1 MDAQRASGTP
11 RRDAL
16 ARRWRPG
23 RRGIAAI
30 ALGGIVLAG
39 CGGGTQSPADE
50 PPADEQSEAAGDQPA
65 DPVET
70 DAPDE
75 PDAEPAED
83 EDVPSTPAVD
93 PAEVDADE
101 LGQVPVL
108 MYHRLLEDGGGDYD
122 LTPEEFRDELT
133 WLFEHGYSPV
143 LLKDLARGEIDVPA
157 GRSPVALTFDDS
169 TREQA
174 ALTEDGELDPDT
186 AIGILVEVA
195 AKYDEVE
202 PRASLYVI
210 TSSLFGGGADGP
222 DILAHLHELGMEI
235 GNHTHTHPNLS
246 QLSSDEVQEELARN
260 VAEVQRIV
268 PEAEVVTLSLPLGQ
282 HPEHTELA
290 AAGSSTLGDYLH
302 EGILLV
308 GSGPTSSP
316 FAGDFDA
323 LAIPRIR
330 TSPSWDGGEP
340 DFGSA
345 FWLEQLDADGSYR
358 RFVSDGDPDVIS
370 FPERYAEELDPDH
383 AERANPY

>member
-1 MDAQRASGTP
+1 M
-11 RRDAL
+11 
-16 ARRWRPG
+16 
-23 RRGIAAI
+23 
-30 ALGGIVLAG
+30 LAG
-39 CGGGTQSPADE
+39 CGGDAQPSADE
-50 PPADEQSEAAGDQPA
+50 TPADEQSEEAGGQPA

-75 PDAEPAED
+75 PDDEPAED
-83 EDVPSTPAVD
+83 EDAPAAPAVD

-174 ALTEDGELDPDT
+174 ALTEDGELDPDS
-186 AIGILVEVA
+186 AMGILVEVA
-195 AKYDEVE
+195 GEYDEVE

-246 QLSSDEVQEELARN
+246 QLSADEVQEELARN
-260 VAEVQRIV
+260 VDEVQRIV
-268 PEAEVVTLSLPLGQ
+268 PDAEVVTLSLPLGQ
-282 HPEHTELA
+282 HPEHEELA
-290 AAGSSTLGDYLH
+290 AEGSSPLGDYLH

-316 FAGDFDA
+316 FAADFDA

-330 TSPSWDGGEP
+330 SSPSWDGGEP